1 MDRFEADVFTFE
13 ESEAH
18 NWVNSLLI
26 DTAARDLRKKQLI
39 NVQQMD
45 LFEADVFTF
54 EESEAHN
61 WVNSLLIDIAAR
73 DLRKKQLILGREG
86 FEKEDWLPW
95 ERERFCG

>member
-1 MDRFEADVFTFE
+1 MDRFEADVFMFE
-13 ESEAH
+13 ESKAH

-45 LFEADVFTF
+45 RFEADVFTF

-61 WVNSLLIDIAAR
+61 
-73 DLRKKQLILGREG
+73 
-86 FEKEDWLPW
+86 
-95 ERERFCG
+95 